1 MEAIEGFHAD
11 EVGEGRRATYR
22 DLARDRDV
30 VDPLTLCATGRRF
43 DVDVPIS
50 WLEGF
55 DLLRQEA
62 CRVPAEIVHS
72 DYARSFDGYFL
83 AGSNGLAS
91 GNHLVEAL
99 GSAVCGLVERDAV
112 TLWNAS
118 GIRARARRALDMA
131 SVDDADCRALEKY
144 DRARIDVR
152 VWNVTTDV
160 GIAAFLLRYPRP
172 VRRRAAPAAE
182 LPRCG
187 LPSRSDGRAGPGAE
201 QGGLRQESAPDVF
214 HEVPSLTSDDL
225 GRDLPWELEQ
235 LRTAGISRVIA
246 VDLTRPEFVIPV
258 VRVVIPGLE
267 GDIRHPHYIPG
278 PRTRRAAAP

>member
-1 MEAIEGFHAD
+1 MEAIEGFHAE

-22 DLARDRDV
+22 EFARDRDV
-30 VDPLTLCATGRRF
+30 VDPLTLCATGWRF

-62 CRVPAEIVHS
+62 CWVPTEIVHS

-99 GSAVCGLVERDAV
+99 GSAVCELVERDAV

-118 GIRARARRALDMA
+118 GIRARARRALDIA
-131 SVDDADCRALEKY
+131 SVDGADCRALEKY

-152 VWNVTTDV
+152 VWNVTRDV
-160 GIAAFLLRYPRP
+160 GIAAFLCDIRDPSAGELRRLRNFHGAGCHPDRT
-172 VRRRAAPAAE
+172 VALARALSEAACARRARLMCSTRFE
-182 LPRCG
+182 LYQR
-187 LPSRSDGRAGPGAE
+187 
-201 QGGLRQESAPDVF
+201 
-214 HEVPSLTSDDL
+214 
-225 GRDLPWELEQ
+225 
-235 LRTAGISRVIA
+235 
-246 VDLTRPEFVIPV
+246 
-258 VRVVIPGLE
+258 
-267 GDIRHPHYIPG
+267 
-278 PRTRRAAAP
+278 